1 MRETT
6 LTSADLGLTAAEVG
20 FAGSPTWVAGV
31 DELRPHRT
39 PVVVREDDAG
49 RAVPR
54 TSEKDHV
61 EIIFLD
67 QPVQMNI
74 DERQSRT
81 RAPVPQQ
88 AILEVLRP

>member
-1 MRETT
+1 MATDAARKRE
-6 LTSADLGLTAAEVG
+6 LLEEFSQSFRIFALLRINLRVSAFQISGAKH
-20 FAGSPTWVAGV
+20 S
-31 DELRPHRT
+31 
-39 PVVVREDDAG
+39 G